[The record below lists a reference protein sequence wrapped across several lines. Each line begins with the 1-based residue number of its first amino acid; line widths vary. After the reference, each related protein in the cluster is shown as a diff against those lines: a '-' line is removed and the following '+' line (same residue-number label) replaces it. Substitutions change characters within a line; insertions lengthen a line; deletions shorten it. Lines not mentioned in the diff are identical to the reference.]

1 MTAIHGPT
9 DRSVGK
15 MGELWLSRFSPR
27 PSAPLRLFC
36 FPHAG
41 GAPAVFRPWAEAL
54 HDVDLQV
61 VQLPGRATRHRETPI
76 ASVSGI
82 VDGLLPVLL
91 AQLDRP
97 YALFGHSMGSLIAY
111 EVARAIAARG
121 VTPPVHVFV
130 SGRRAPH
137 LRRDEPDIHRLPDAT
152 FVDEINRRY
161 GGIPA
166 ELLNHPDVMALLLP
180 TLRADMTAIE
190 TYALQP
196 GAPLECAISA
206 FGGLD
211 DRHTTMT
218 ELMGWQVHTR
228 LPVVVRQFTGDH
240 FYFSR
245 RDVLDLLL
253 AEVRTTLHASM
264 ADRAG
269 ANRDLRDAHLVEDG
283 GAEVVPSRLELA

>member
-1 MTAIHGPT
+1 
-9 DRSVGK
+9 
-15 MGELWLSRFSPR
+15 MGELWLTRFSPR

-41 GAPAVFRPWAEAL
+41 GAPAVFRPWVEAL
-54 HDVDLQV
+54 QDVDLHV

-76 ASVSGI
+76 ASVMGI
-82 VDGLLPVLL
+82 VEGLLPVLL

-97 YALFGHSMGSLIAY
+97 YALFGHSMGSLIAF

-121 VTPPVHVFV
+121 VTPPVHLFV

-137 LRRDEPDIHRLPDAT
+137 LRRNEPDIHRLPDAT

-190 TYALQP
+190 TYSLASSS
-196 GAPLECAISA
+196 PLECAISA
-206 FGGLD
+206 FGGFD
-211 DRHTTMT
+211 DRHTTMA
-218 ELMGWQVHTR
+218 ELMAWQVHTH
-228 LPVVVRQFTGDH
+228 LPVAVRQFAGDH

-253 AEVRTTLHASM
+253 AEVRTTLQAPV
-264 ADRAG
+264 AAREGGDRG
-269 ANRDLRDAHLVEDG
+269 AR
-283 GAEVVPSRLELA
+283 VVPSRFGLT